1 MEFYF
6 ELEFNR
12 EKRKIEYDNSSNL
25 NDLVVRKILFGK
37 KVFFFNL
44 LECE

>member
-6 ELEFNR
+6 ELEFDR

-37 KVFFFNL
+37 KVFFF
-44 LECE
+44 